1 MENLIR
7 FSPELILLIFAALV
21 ILWDLA
27 LPGDPEPLP
36 WLALL
41 GLACSLFLTGA
52 IVAGKQ
58 LGTAFSGTLVVD
70 SFSVFFSFMI
80 PAVAAVVVLES
91 IRYGSRMRDRLAE
104 YYALV
109 LVIAAGAILMASSND
124 LIAIFVALELTSIS
138 QYILAGFL
146 GDARSGEA
154 GLKYLLLGA
163 ISSAT
168 LLYGMALLFG
178 LTGTT
183 SLPGIAVALR
193 SAPGSQQA
201 GYALA
206 SVMIAAGFGFK
217 MAIVPFQ
224 MWVPD
229 VYEGAPTPVTAYLSV
244 ASKAAGFAVA
254 LRVFYSALGTGL
266 ITSDWAN
273 FFAVIA
279 AVSMTVGNVVA
290 IQQRNIKRLFGYS
303 SIAQAGNFVVGLA
316 AISASGG
323 HYALGASSVI
333 FFLAAYAFTN
343 LGAFTAIVAIS
354 NRIGSDAIAD
364 YAGMGRRSPWI
375 AAGLAFC
382 LVSLTGIP
390 PTAGFIAKLYIFNAA
405 VDSGLAWLAIIAVL
419 NSVVSAYYYL
429 GIVRTM
435 YLGVPPVP
443 PEEERVRA
451 TPELGVPLALATAC
465 VIFFGIVPGPLL
477 SAAAR
482 AAGVFASR

>member
-1 MENLIR
+1 VEDLIR
-7 FSPELILLIFAALV
+7 FGPELIVLVFAGLV
-21 ILWDLA
+21 IVWDLV
-27 LPGDPEPLP
+27 LPSDLWPLP
-36 WLALL
+36 WISLIGLGCSVLWTVALL
-41 GLACSLFLTGA
+41 LGS
-52 IVAGKQ
+52 Q
-58 LGTAFSGTLVVD
+58 MGTAFSGALIVD
-70 SFSVFFSFMI
+70 PFAVFFAFLI
-80 PAVAAVVVLES
+80 PAVAAVVVLDS
-91 IRYGSRMRDRLAE
+91 VRYAERLRGRVAE

-109 LVIAAGAILMASSND
+109 LVVAAGAMLMASSDD
-124 LIAIFVALELTSIS
+124 LIAIFVALELTSIP
-138 QYILAGFL
+138 QYILTSFL
-146 GDARSGEA
+146 RDSRSAEA

-183 SLPGIAVALR
+183 SLRGIAAALG
-193 SAPGSQQA
+193 SAPSGQQA

-206 SVMIAAGFGFK
+206 AVLIAAGIGFK
-217 MAIVPFQ
+217 MALVPFQ

-254 LRVFYSALGTGL
+254 LRIFYSALGTGL
-266 ITSDWAN
+266 ITTDWAN

-303 SIAQAGNFVVGLA
+303 SIAQAGNFGVGLA
-316 AISASGG
+316 AISAASG
-323 HYALGASSVI
+323 HFALGASGVI
-333 FFLAAYAFTN
+333 FFVAAYAFTN
-343 LGAFTAIVAIS
+343 MGAFTAIVAIS
-354 NRIGSDAIAD
+354 NRLGSDEIAD
-364 YAGMGRRSPWI
+364 YAGMGRRSPLP

-390 PTAGFIAKLYIFNAA
+390 PTVGFVAKLYIFNAA
-405 VDSGLAWLAIIAVL
+405 VQSGLAWLAIVAVL

-435 YLGVPPVP
+435 YLGEPAG
-443 PEEERVRA
+443 EERIRA
-451 TPELGVPLALATAC
+451 TPELGVPLALTTAC
-465 VIFFGIVPGPLL
+465 VVFFGIVPGPLL
-477 SAAAR
+477 AAATH
-482 AAGVFASR
+482 AAGAFSAH

>member
-1 MENLIR
+1 MQEFNR
-7 FSPELILLIFAALV
+7 FGPEFILLLFAAV
-21 ILWDLA
+21 IILWDLIR
-27 LPGDPEPLP
+27 PGDDRSLP
-36 WLALL
+36 MIALL
-41 GLACSLFLTGA
+41 GLALSAVWTGGL
-52 IVAGKQ
+52 VFGDHY
-58 LGTAFSGTLVVD
+58 GTSFSGTLIVD
-70 SFSVFFSFMI
+70 KFSVFFAFLI
-80 PAVAAVVVLES
+80 PAVAAVVILES
-91 IRYGSRMRDRLAE
+91 VRYVELVRDRLAE

-109 LVIAAGAILMASSND
+109 VVIAAGAILMASSND

-146 GDARSGEA
+146 RNSRSGEA

-163 ISSAT
+163 VSSAT

-183 SLPGIAVALR
+183 SLPGIAAVLAHAPR
-193 SAPGSQQA
+193 SQTA

-217 MAIVPFQ
+217 MALVPFQ

-266 ITSDWAN
+266 VTSDWAN
-273 FFAVIA
+273 VFAAIA
-279 AVSMTVGNVVA
+279 AVSMTVGNLLA

-316 AISASGG
+316 AISAANGRFA
-323 HYALGASSVI
+323 YGASSVI
-333 FFLAAYAFTN
+333 FFIAAYAFTN
-343 LGAFTAIVAIS
+343 MGAFTAIVAIS
-354 NRIGSDAIAD
+354 NRAGSDLIAD
-364 YAGMGRRSPWI
+364 YAGMARRSPWL

-405 VDSGLAWLAIIAVL
+405 VQAGLTWLAIVAVL
-419 NSVVSAYYYL
+419 NSVISAYYYL
-429 GIVRTM
+429 GVVRLM
-435 YLGVPPVP
+435 YLGAPAS
-443 PEEERVRA
+443 EERVEA
-451 TPELGVPLALATAC
+451 APELRLALAVAAAG
-465 VIFFGIVPGPLL
+465 VLFFGVVPGPLL
-477 SAAAR
+477 DAAGRAAA
-482 AAGVFASR
+482 VFAR

>member
-1 MENLIR
+1 VDNFIR
-7 FSPELILLIFAALV
+7 FGPELVLLLFAALV
-21 ILWDLA
+21 ILWDLIS
-27 LPGDPEPLP
+27 PDDSRPLP
-36 WLALL
+36 WLALI
-41 GLACSLFLTGA
+41 GLACSVLWT
-52 IVAGKQ
+52 VALIAGNY

-70 SFSVFFSFMI
+70 QFSVFFAFLI

-91 IRYGSRMRDRLAE
+91 IRYGERLRGRLGE

-146 GDARSGEA
+146 RNARSGEA

-163 ISSAT
+163 VSSAT
-168 LLYGMALLFG
+168 LLYGMALLYG
-178 LTGTT
+178 LSGST
-183 SLPGIAVALR
+183 SLPQIAAALR
-193 SAPGSQQA
+193 AAPDGLRA

-206 SVMIAAGFGFK
+206 AVMVAAGFGFK
-217 MAIVPFQ
+217 MAIAPFQ

-244 ASKAAGFAVA
+244 ASKAAAFAVA
-254 LRVFYSALGTGL
+254 LRVFYSALGGGF

-279 AVSMTVGNVVA
+279 AVSMTFGNVLA
-290 IQQRNIKRLFGYS
+290 MQQRNIKRLFGYS
-303 SIAQAGNFVVGLA
+303 SVAQAGNFVVGLA
-316 AISASGG
+316 AISAVRGQFV
-323 HYALGASSVI
+323 LGASGVI

-343 LGAFTAIVAIS
+343 MGAFTAIVAIS
-354 NRIGSDAIAD
+354 NRTGSDEIAD
-364 YAGMGRRSPWI
+364 YAGMGRRSPLL

-405 VDSGLAWLAIIAVL
+405 VQSGLVWLAIIAVL
-419 NSVVSAYYYL
+419 NSVISAYYYL

-435 YLGVPPVP
+435 YLGTPPSAEP
-443 PEEERVRA
+443 VRS
-451 TPELGVPLALATAC
+451 TPELSFSLAVATIC
-465 VIFFGIVPGPLL
+465 VVFFGIFPSPLL

-482 AAGVFASR
+482 AAGIFAAR